1 MVMPL
6 GLVSGDILE
15 RVRQF
20 ECQARVA
27 ARDGRIRDGSP
38 WMRCDLVDPAG
49 SLRLE
54 GVPVE
59 NVAGTAEY
67 RTRWEAVGPV
77 WPGLLKGL
85 AAGTVHAELVLG
97 VRGGGDYTGPDHLR
111 VVAVAVTGGR
121 CLRGREPA
129 SATRPTRRSRLD
141 AEGGRGF
148 GYLPICPGLGQHGMP
163 AVRTGGEIRKR

>member
-1 MVMPL
+1 MPL

-38 WMRCDLVDPAG
+38 WMRCDLVDPAD
-49 SLRLE
+49 SVRLE
-54 GVPVE
+54 GVTVQT
-59 NVAGTAEY
+59 VAGTTEY
-67 RTRWEAVGPV
+67 RTRWEAVGPG
-77 WPGLLKGL
+77 WPGLLKAL

-111 VVAVAVTGGR
+111 VVAVAVTGGP
-121 CLRGREPA
+121 LSQGQGA
-129 SATRPTRRSRLD
+129 SLGNEGDAALTARR
-141 AEGGRGF
+141 
-148 GYLPICPGLGQHGMP
+148 
-163 AVRTGGEIRKR
+163 